1 MNEDQIRPVIRDVLA
16 ARGIAPATPQPPRAH
31 PSLMR
36 LSMVVPTELGS
47 PCVIEPSVGCNQ
59 CGYCVSLRA
68 LKAQRIRIQGS
79 GAREPASTLTPYTLH
94 P

>member
-1 MNEDQIRPVIRDVLA
+1 MNEQEIRSVIRDVLA
-16 ARGIAPATPQPPRAH
+16 ARGIAPATPQPPRSH

-59 CGYCVSLRA
+59 CGYCVSLGHYSAGIRTSGLRDQRA
-68 LKAQRIRIQGS
+68 RV
-79 GAREPASTLTPYTLH
+79 TLH
-94 P
+94 PWHL